1 MTANAEMRQIE
12 LDMQPYGYRAFGTTE
27 DITDCWHCGK
37 ADLKKTVKM
46 RFLDADGNEYGETY
60 IGTSCAAKLLSGGK
74 VNVKLATKIMREAQ
88 AADHRKTEAVR
99 FSRQMLAFFE
109 AAGPTMNEKLDA
121 YVTANRA
128 LQSLSLPGQLKATA
142 DSIARHEEVVATNG
156 ESALS
161 FA

>member
-1 MTANAEMRQIE
+1 MTSNAQMRQIE
-12 LDMQPYGYRAFGTTE
+12 LDMQPHGYRAFGATE

-37 ADLKKTVKM
+37 TGLKKTVKM

-60 IGTSCAAKLLSGGK
+60 IGTTCAAKLLCGGK
-74 VNVKLATKIMREAQ
+74 ANAKLATKIMREAE
-88 AADHRKTEAVR
+88 AANYRKAEAVK

-128 LQSLSLPGQLKATA
+128 LQSLPLLEQLKATA
-142 DSIARHEEVVATNG
+142 ASIARHGEVVATNG
-156 ESALS
+156 ESALN